1 MLEDP
6 DTHLVREWYAV
17 IYTPRRSRNRFPE
30 NCVRCYESAAEAT
43 AAADPR
49 KRTPRG
55 QSGGAVALIRRCH
68 ALLPCKLAAVAEA
81 DEMLLMGY
89 DLRCFAGHGMPLH
102 HEFQQPAMRYAAPRH
117 YNA

>member
-43 AAADPR
+43 AAADPANGHHAAKVVGPSR
-49 KRTPRG
+49 
-55 QSGGAVALIRRCH
+55 SSEGAMLYYLVSW
-68 ALLPCKLAAVAEA
+68 LP
-81 DEMLLMGY
+81 
-89 DLRCFAGHGMPLH
+89 
-102 HEFQQPAMRYAAPRH
+102 
-117 YNA
+117 